1 MSSDT
6 GVACD
11 QKPKLKYTPGKAL
24 SGCANNKLYYIVS
37 VQGPSV
43 SCTAN
48 FPSTCDPN
56 PFTNVPGADV
66 LDGKNWGGVKGDD
79 FVISAVAGK
88 AANGGKNGWGLID
101 PVSALDKESDLLLA
115 GSGIDMPGVT
125 KFPICGEEEAWQNWN
140 KGHGGANFPCNS

>member
-1 MSSDT
+1 
-6 GVACD
+6 
-11 QKPKLKYTPGKAL
+11 
-24 SGCANNKLYYIVS
+24 

-115 GSGIDMPGVT
+115 GSGIDMAGVT

-140 KGHGGANFPCNS
+140 KGHGGSNFPCNS